1 MAKILCFLFCGLMA
15 ASSFAQPKDTS
26 ILINETVVTLPE
38 VILRNNTDYA
48 KLLRQ
53 IKQDSTFYKSF
64 KNLRV
69 LNYSSYNDIKIF
81 DRKGKT
87 KASLF
92 SKTKQ
97 TRTNNCRSMQV
108 LEEQTT
114 GDFYNSN
121 KEMNYETAKL
131 YASLFFTSGTVC
143 NESNV
148 VQGTQFSTSNKKGV
162 EKHKEQLKMLFFNPG
177 KKIPGIPFIGNK
189 LDLYDEQARTLYDYK
204 MDIVSFE
211 NKSCYV
217 FYITPK
223 ETLTDDEKSNIVVD
237 KMTTWFD
244 YETMEVVG
252 RNYSLSYRAGVYDF
266 DVSMEVIMQK
276 VNGLTIPRVMRYT
289 GNWDVIFK
297 KRERASFTAT
307 VFDVK

>member
-1 MAKILCFLFCGLMA
+1 MKYIFFLVSLFSFQIC
-15 ASSFAQPKDTS
+15 FAQPKDTS

-48 KLLRQ
+48 KILKQ
-53 IKQDSTFYKSF
+53 IKQDTSFYKAF
-64 KNLRV
+64 KNLRI
-69 LNYSSYNDIKIF
+69 LSYTSYNDIKIF
-81 DRKGKT
+81 DRKQRV

-97 TRTNNCRSMQV
+97 VRVNNCRTMQV
-108 LEEQTT
+108 LEEQSI
-114 GDFYNSN
+114 GDFYNDK

-131 YASLFFTSGTVC
+131 YAGLFFTNGIVC
-143 NESNV
+143 NETNI
-148 VQGTQFSTSNKKGV
+148 VQGTEFSTNNKKGI
-162 EKHKEQLKMLFFNPG
+162 EKSKEQLKMLFFNPG

-189 LDLYDEQARTLYDYK
+189 LDLYDEKARALYDYK
-204 MDIVSFE
+204 MDIVTFE

-223 ETLTDDEKSNIVVD
+223 ETLTDDEKSDIVVD

-252 RNYSLSYRAGVYDF
+252 RNYSLSYKAGVYDF

-276 VNGLTIPRVMRYT
+276 VKGYTIPRVMRYI

-307 VFDVK
+307 VFDVQ

>member
-1 MAKILCFLFCGLMA
+1 MRLPFFLILLCFLRLGV
-15 ASSFAQPKDTS
+15 AQPKDTS
-26 ILINETVVTLPE
+26 ILINETIVTLPE
-38 VILRNNTDYA
+38 VILRNNADYA
-48 KLLRQ
+48 KLLKH
-53 IKQDSTFYKSF
+53 IKQDTSFYKAF

-81 DRKGKT
+81 DRKQRVR
-87 KASLF
+87 ASLF

-97 TRTNNCRSMQV
+97 IRANNCRTMQV
-108 LEEQTT
+108 LEEQST
-114 GDFYNSN
+114 GDFYNDK

-131 YASLFFTSGTVC
+131 YAGLFFTNGVVC
-143 NESNV
+143 NETNI
-148 VQGTQFSTSNKKGV
+148 VQGKEFSTTNKKGI
-162 EKHKEQLKMLFFNPG
+162 EKSKEQLKMLFFNPG

-189 LDLYDEQARTLYDYK
+189 LDLYDEKARALYDYK
-204 MDIVSFE
+204 MDIVTFE

-223 ETLTDDEKSNIVVD
+223 ETLTNDEKSDIVVD

-252 RNYSLSYRAGVYDF
+252 RNYSLSYKAGVYDF

-276 VNGLTIPRVMRYT
+276 VNGYTIPRVMRYI

-307 VFDVK
+307 VFNVQ

>member
-1 MAKILCFLFCGLMA
+1 MAKFLIFFLLGLMA
-15 ASSFAQPKDTS
+15 CAGFSQPKDTS

-38 VILRNNTDYA
+38 IILRNNTDYT
-48 KLLRQ
+48 KLLKQ
-53 IKQDSTFYKSF
+53 IKQDTSFYKSF
-64 KNLRV
+64 KNLRI
-69 LNYSSYNDIKIF
+69 LNYSSYNDIKIM
-81 DRKGKT
+81 DRKERI

-97 TRTNNCRSMQV
+97 SRTNNCRSMQV

-114 GDFYNSN
+114 GDFYNAQ
-121 KEMNYETAKL
+121 KELNYETAKL
-131 YASLFFTSGTVC
+131 YASLFFTNGTIC
-143 NESNV
+143 DETNL
-148 VQGTQFSTSNKKGV
+148 VQGTQFSTANKKGID
-162 EKHKEQLKMLFFNPG
+162 KHKEQLKMLFFNPG

-189 LDLYDEQARTLYDYK
+189 LDLYDEKAKTLYDYR
-204 MDIVSFE
+204 MDIVTFE
-211 NKSCYV
+211 NRSCYV

-223 ETLTDDEKSNIVVD
+223 ETLTDDDKSNVVVD

-252 RNYSLSYRAGVYDF
+252 RNYSLSYKAGVYDF

-276 VNGLTIPRVMRYT
+276 VNGLTIPRVMRYS

-297 KRERASFTAT
+297 KRERANFTAT
-307 VFDVK
+307 VFDVH